1 MNDLPMIRNLCY
13 AQGILGSP
21 GGANISSAVW
31 RKVVSSSKA
40 AILGEEKRIFAV
52 IFVRSGAD
60 QCWYVEIVSF
70 CVIGAIK
77 STDKHSCVRLIVKAI
92 ESTSNGLEIVR
103 R

>member
-1 MNDLPMIRNLCY
+1 MLC
-13 AQGILGSP
+13 ARDFGIAR
-21 GGANISSAVW
+21 GANISSAEW

-40 AILGEEKRIFAV
+40 VIVAEEKRIFAM
-52 IFVRSGAD
+52 IFVRSGGD